1 MTYQTVISEQEL
13 IEKDILAY
21 LQRQENK
28 ELLRLLTCGSVDD
41 GKSTL
46 IGRLLHDSK
55 LIYEDQL
62 ASIKKDSEKK
72 GGADDELDLAL
83 LVDGLAAEREQGIT
97 IDVAYRYFSTE
108 KRKFIIADTPG
119 HEQYTRNMATG
130 ASTCDLAVI
139 LVDARYGVL
148 SQTKRHSFICALL
161 GIKHIVVAVNKMDL
175 VEYSEEVFDNICRD
189 YSAFSARL
197 DISDIHFIPISALN
211 GDNVVDSSANMP
223 WFKSGALLNYLETVH
238 ISSDRNLIDLRLP
251 VQYVNRP
258 DLHFRGYAGTMA
270 SGILKKG
277 DEIVVLPGGQKSRV
291 SDIVTYDGS
300 LDEAFPPLAVTITLE
315 DEIDVSR
322 GDMIARPDNI
332 PKVERDLEAMVV
344 WMAEQAMVPGHQYLF
359 KHTSNLVGGTILDLR
374 YRINVNA
381 LTGEEAGQL
390 QLNEVG
396 RCHISLDR
404 AIPYDSYR
412 KNRNT
417 GAFIIIDRISNSTVG
432 AGVILD
438 RELKGTGGINF
449 WEAEATGKSLHRQT
463 SPVSAGERLERYK
476 HEPKTILLTGLI
488 GSGKTSLAYA
498 LERRL
503 FDGGRAVTVLDGENL
518 RLGISKDLGLTSV
531 ERSENLRRAAEIAK
545 LINDAGLTCICA
557 FVAPSSEVRKK
568 ARQVIGEKRFVEVH
582 LSAPIEVCRE
592 RDTTGHYKKADKGG
606 LVEIPGVSAPYDV
619 PESPDLILNTDET
632 TVENCVDRIVRLLK
646 A

>member
-1 MTYQTVISEQEL
+1 
-13 IEKDILAY
+13 
-21 LQRQENK
+21 
-28 ELLRLLTCGSVDD
+28 
-41 GKSTL
+41 
-46 IGRLLHDSK
+46 
-55 LIYEDQL
+55 
-62 ASIKKDSEKK
+62 
-72 GGADDELDLAL
+72 
-83 LVDGLAAEREQGIT
+83 
-97 IDVAYRYFSTE
+97 
-108 KRKFIIADTPG
+108 
-119 HEQYTRNMATG
+119 MATG

-503 FDGGRAVTVLDGENL
+503 FDAGQAVAVLDGDNM
-518 RLGISKDLGLTSV
+518 RLGISKDLGFSAE
-531 ERSENLRRAAEIAK
+531 ERSENIRRASEVAK
-545 LINDAGLTCICA
+545 LINDTGLICICS
-557 FVAPSSEVRKK
+557 FVAPSADIRAK
-568 ARQVIGEKRFVEVH
+568 AARNIGEDRFVEVYVSTP
-582 LSAPIEVCRE
+582 LDVCRQ
-592 RDTTGHYKKADKGG
+592 RDKKGHYAKADSG
-606 LVEIPGVSAPYDV
+606 EIGDFPGISAPYDK
-619 PESPDLILNTDET
+619 PENPALILEADKLSVDE
-632 TVENCVDRIVRLLK
+632 CVDRLIRMLEK
-646 A
+646 